1 MTIPYNASSLSMI
14 KYVQASLH
22 LLEDNCSDSVAWYSK
37 SDKGLKPIINSKDI
51 VVLVKSIAYII
62 NNDFVKIKKLQKYL
76 KNVATVLTLLG
87 LPIVWSLPH
96 GLIVKQSYLEV
107 ESTSI
112 RPFVYKDT
120 KINIQVVNK
129 DKYDKLK
136 QVRALMP
143 NLIHSLDATSLSL
156 LYDKFSNVYKDS
168 QFLSI
173 HDCFA
178 TTVDK
183 VATLKTMLSSVYM
196 ELYSNDPYL
205 DQFDKYLLNYIEKT
219 GRVLDR
225 NTRTVEII
233 INNRVKYYELIDI
246 EWVKNKKDINKRTI
260 ERIDSQHILV

>member
-1 MTIPYNASSLSMI
+1 
-14 KYVQASLH
+14 
-22 LLEDNCSDSVAWYSK
+22 
-37 SDKGLKPIINSKDI
+37 
-51 VVLVKSIAYII
+51 
-62 NNDFVKIKKLQKYL
+62 
-76 KNVATVLTLLG
+76 
-87 LPIVWSLPH
+87 
-96 GLIVKQSYLEV
+96 VKQSYLEV

-246 EWVKNKKDINKRTI
+246 E
-260 ERIDSQHILV
+260 